1 MPRGSFGVWRPL
13 PVTCYSLLNKD
24 GCNPVRVHQ
33 VGQFPESC
41 TMPKLEAKHEDQQ
54 AAAASPEQEFD
65 LNQFY
70 KLLLEAGPL
79 VVFFVTNAYAK
90 IFWATGAF
98 MIATA
103 IALVASRVL
112 FKRIPIM
119 PLVGGI
125 FVLGF
130 GAVTLA
136 LQDEFFIK
144 IKPTVVNI
152 MFASILFGGL
162 LMGQSL
168 LKYLFGEVFRLQE
181 PGWRLLTFR
190 WACFF
195 LFLALLNEVIW
206 RSFSTDFWAGF
217 KLFGVMPITMVF
229 AISQVGLLK
238 KYELVR
244 DDSEQASQ

>member
-1 MPRGSFGVWRPL
+1 
-13 PVTCYSLLNKD
+13 
-24 GCNPVRVHQ
+24 
-33 VGQFPESC
+33 
-41 TMPKLEAKHEDQQ
+41 MPKLEAKPDDQQ
-54 AAAASPEQEFD
+54 AAAATAEPEID
-65 LNQFY
+65 PNQLY

-98 MIATA
+98 MVATT
-103 IALVASRVL
+103 IALIASRIL
-112 FKRIPIM
+112 FKRIPVM
-119 PLVGGI
+119 PLVGGV

-136 LQDEFFIK
+136 LQDDFFIK
-144 IKPTVVNI
+144 IKPTVVNLV
-152 MFASILFGGL
+152 FASILFAGL

-181 PGWRLLTFR
+181 RGWRLLTFR

-195 LFLALLNEVIW
+195 VFLAILNECIW
-206 RSFSTDFWAGF
+206 RSFSTDFWAAF

-238 KYELVR
+238 KYEHVET
-244 DDSEQASQ
+244 DAEQPSQ